1 MIPKIDMKIE
11 SMIGGFEAVFLNDTG
26 ECIRVSL
33 RGSNLSGGQLDR
45 AAKKIGEL
53 REIFNEER
61 TVAMMTEGG
70 LR

>member
-11 SMIGGFEAVFLNDTG
+11 SMIGGFEAVFQNDTG
-26 ECIRVSL
+26 EVVRVSL
-33 RGSNLSGGQLDR
+33 RGSNLGGGQLDR

-61 TVAMMTEGG
+61 TIEMMAGAR
-70 LR
+70 L